1 MNMQRMLRSIGNQE
15 TLEGLKKIGVSR
27 AQFEVY
33 LLLYTHGPQTAA
45 DLSNALKRDR
55 SVVYKYLDRLSR
67 LGLIEKQLDRSNS
80 YSARPASDVMSLI
93 SSMIDQE
100 AKRSRSAIKEFFD
113 KVGTIERVEA
123 NPRAKQEYKLI
134 FNRKRL
140 YEELSRLFLSTTD
153 EYRLIMSGNG
163 LLRSIRHGL
172 MDLYLDMQKRGVR
185 IEIVSEVTPTNLQ
198 EAEYLMRKIPFRH
211 QNGLQIRLNVF
222 DSDKVLLGAIQHDED
237 LNISRE
243 DDSYI
248 LIRDQVFAQGF
259 IQLFD
264 IIWNTSQDASK
275 IINIMKSQQ

>member
-1 MNMQRMLRSIGNQE
+1 MLRSIGNQE

-33 LLLYTHGPQTAA
+33 LLLYTHGPQTAT

-123 NPRAKQEYKLI
+123 NPRAKQEYRLI

-140 YEELSRLFLSTTD
+140 YEELSRLFISTTD

-237 LNISRE
+237 LNINRE

>member
-1 MNMQRMLRSIGNQE
+1 MLRSIGNQE

-33 LLLYTHGPQTAA
+33 LLLYTHGPQTAT

-140 YEELSRLFLSTTD
+140 YEELSRLFISTTD

-237 LNISRE
+237 LNINRE

>member
-1 MNMQRMLRSIGNQE
+1 MQRMLRSIGNQE

-237 LNISRE
+237 LNINRE

>member
-1 MNMQRMLRSIGNQE
+1 
-15 TLEGLKKIGVSR
+15 
-27 AQFEVY
+27 
-33 LLLYTHGPQTAA
+33 
-45 DLSNALKRDR
+45 
-55 SVVYKYLDRLSR
+55 
-67 LGLIEKQLDRSNS
+67 
-80 YSARPASDVMSLI
+80 MSLI

-264 IIWNTSQDASK
+264 IIWNTSQDAAK
-275 IINIMKSQQ
+275 IINIMKSR

>member
-1 MNMQRMLRSIGNQE
+1 MLRSIGNQE

-237 LNISRE
+237 LNINRE

-248 LIRDQVFAQGF
+248 LIHDHVFAQGF

>member
-1 MNMQRMLRSIGNQE
+1 MQRMLRYIGNQE

-33 LLLYTHGPQTAA
+33 LLLYTHGPQTAT

-100 AKRSRSAIKEFFD
+100 AKRSRSVIKEFFD
-113 KVGTIERVEA
+113 KVGTIERVQA
-123 NPRAKQEYKLI
+123 NPRAKQEYRLI

-237 LNISRE
+237 LNINRE

>member
-1 MNMQRMLRSIGNQE
+1 MLRSIGNQE

-33 LLLYTHGPQTAA
+33 LLLYTHGPQTAT

-264 IIWNTSQDASK
+264 IIWNTSQDAAK
-275 IINIMKSQQ
+275 IINIMKSR

>member
-1 MNMQRMLRSIGNQE
+1 MQKMLRSIGNQE

>member
-1 MNMQRMLRSIGNQE
+1 
-15 TLEGLKKIGVSR
+15 
-27 AQFEVY
+27 
-33 LLLYTHGPQTAA
+33 
-45 DLSNALKRDR
+45 
-55 SVVYKYLDRLSR
+55 
-67 LGLIEKQLDRSNS
+67 QLDRSNS

-100 AKRSRSAIKEFFD
+100 AKKNRSAIKEFFD

-123 NPRAKQEYKLI
+123 NPRAKQEYRLI

-140 YEELSRLFLSTTD
+140 YEELSRLFISTTD

-237 LNISRE
+237 LNINRE

>member
-1 MNMQRMLRSIGNQE
+1 MLRSIGNQE

>member
-1 MNMQRMLRSIGNQE
+1 MLRSIGNQE

-33 LLLYTHGPQTAA
+33 LLLYTHGPQTAT

-100 AKRSRSAIKEFFD
+100 AKKNRSAIKEFFD
-113 KVGTIERVEA
+113 KVETIERVEA
-123 NPRAKQEYKLI
+123 NPRVKQEYKLI

-140 YEELSRLFLSTTD
+140 YEELSRLFLSTRY
-153 EYRLIMSGNG
+153 EFRLIMSGNG
-163 LLRSIRHGL
+163 LLRSIRHGQ
-172 MDLYLDMQKRGVR
+172 MDQYLEMQRRGVR
-185 IEIVSEVTPTNLQ
+185 IEIVSEVTPINIQ

-211 QNGLQIRLNVF
+211 QNGLQIRLDVF

-237 LNISRE
+237 LNINRE

>member
-1 MNMQRMLRSIGNQE
+1 MLRSIGNQE

-33 LLLYTHGPQTAA
+33 LLLYTHGPQTAT

-140 YEELSRLFLSTTD
+140 YEELSRLFISTTD

-237 LNISRE
+237 LNINRE

-275 IINIMKSQQ
+275 IINIMK